1 MDKQAIK
8 GFSQRARNKLI
19 EDVKQRAYILG
30 VLEDEILKIESFQ
43 GGFRIKGRENGI
55 FTEEEKKQREI
66 LINEIEK
73 KDYEQVMEEIA
84 YTWFN
89 RLIAL
94 RFMEV
99 NNYLPS
105 GIRVL
110 SSEEEGKTEP
120 DILSQMSFLDLDIDW
135 DKIEE
140 IESNNKKGLV
150 PKREEIYKH
159 LLIKQCNELGQIMP
173 TVFEEIA
180 DYTEL
185 LLPDKL
191 LNESSVIRD
200 LVESIEEDDW
210 KTDVEIIGWLYQY
223 YISEK
228 KDEVFADLK
237 KNIKISKENIPAA
250 TQLFTPKWIV
260 KYMVENSLGRL
271 WLESHSNEEL
281 QSKWEYYLE
290 EAEQEEEVKE
300 ELEKLKNPDLKPEDI
315 KLLDPAMGSGHI
327 LVYAFDLLYDIYLSE
342 GYSERQIPSLILENN
357 LYGLDIDDRA
367 GQLAV
372 FALMMKA
379 RSKNRRIFRRK
390 VNLNLV
396 SIQESNDILKETVNY
411 FAGEDKELRNDI
423 EYLVETFEDAKEYGS
438 ILEVKPIGFN
448 RLEERI
454 EEIKEET
461 PKMYDQGHRN
471 IILEKLPPLV
481 KQGRIMS
488 KKYDV
493 VCANPPYMGNRGM
506 NRELKKYLDDNYKD
520 SKSDLFAAFVE
531 SNFKYAKTNGHLGY
545 MTPFV
550 WMFIS
555 SYEKLRRKIIKNNS
569 ITSLIQLEYSGFKG
583 ATVPI
588 CTFTLR
594 NSHTGETGE
603 YIRLSDFRGSHNQPI
618 KTREAVERPNVS
630 YRYTSKSDDF
640 LKIPGNPIAY
650 WVSEKIIDR
659 FIKGIPLKK
668 FASPK
673 TGMTTAN
680 NARFLRMWFEV
691 LPDKVGIDCRD
702 KKEALESGAKWFPYS
717 KGGGFRRWKG
727 FDEYVI
733 NWENDGYEIKNY
745 KNDKGK
751 KLASVRSE
759 DKYFKPCITWSA
771 VTSYKFSSRVVGHGR
786 IFDSGGSSMF
796 LAKDIYFFEGLLNAK
811 IIQMFLSI
819 NNATLNY
826 QPRDI
831 ANIPVILPRN
841 VRIKIKIEDIV
852 KENCNISKIDWD
864 SFETSWDFQNHPLL
878 THKGNATTIESAF
891 DNWSNFAERQF
902 YQLKEN
908 EEELNRVF
916 IEIYGLEDELTPDVE
931 EKDVTVSK
939 ADRERDIKSFISYA
953 VGCMF
958 GRYSLEEDGLIFA
971 GGEGEDIMIPIAD
984 DDYFEEDIL
993 ERFVGFVKLTFGE
1006 ENLEEN
1012 IDYIAETLGV
1022 RARETSRQAIR
1033 RYFLRN
1039 FYKDHVKMYKKR
1051 PIYWLFNSG
1060 RQDGFKALI
1069 YMHRYN
1075 PDTIAKVR
1083 IDYLH
1088 NLQKKYEGE
1097 IRQLDMIIESDTPTR
1112 EKNKA
1117 RKKKEKLTKQILECT
1132 EYDQAMNHMA
1142 SQRIDIDL
1150 DDGVKVN
1157 YEKFQGVEVP
1167 RGKDKKPLNINLLA
1181 RI

>member
-1 MDKQAIK
+1 MDKQVIK

-30 VLEDEILKIESFQ
+30 VLEGEILKIESFQ

-66 LINEIEK
+66 LIDEIDK

-89 RLIAL
+89 RFIAL
-94 RFMEV
+94 RFMEI

-271 WLESHSNEEL
+271 WLESHPNEKL

-300 ELEKLKNPDLKPEDI
+300 ELKKLKNPDLIPEDI

-396 SIQESNDILKETVNY
+396 SIQESNDISKETVNY
-411 FAGEDKELRNDI
+411 FEGEDKELRNDI

-438 ILEVKPIGFN
+438 ILEVKPIDFD

-454 EEIKEET
+454 EEIKKET

-493 VCANPPYMGNRGM
+493 VCTNPPYVGNRGM

-520 SKSDLFAAFVE
+520 SKSDLCTVFIE
-531 SNFKYAKTNGHLGY
+531 KCIYYTNKNMFTSMITMHS
-545 MTPFV
+545 
-550 WMFIS
+550 WMFLS
-555 SYEKLRRKIIKNNS
+555 SFEKLRKKVIENRTIYNMAHLGTRAFEEIGGEVVQ
-569 ITSLIQLEYSGFKG
+569 T
-583 ATVPI
+583 T
-588 CTFTLR
+588 TFTIR
-594 NSHTGETGE
+594 NMKLNDYSSNF
-603 YIRLSDFRGSHNQPI
+603 IRLVDYDDHIDKEHKYMEALENINLDYMYSTKVDDL
-618 KTREAVERPNVS
+618 RE
-630 YRYTSKSDDF
+630 
-640 LKIPGNPIAY
+640 IPRSPIAY
-650 WVSEKIIDR
+650 WISDRIAKLFKGEFKIKDLGSLKSGSSANGQNDKLFRFWHEVNHNKIQFRAKHYSEVKN
-659 FIKGIPLKK
+659 KWIPL
-668 FASPK
+668 
-673 TGMTTAN
+673 N
-680 NARFLRMWFEV
+680 
-691 LPDKVGIDCRD
+691 
-702 KKEALESGAKWFPYS
+702 
-717 KGGGFRRWKG
+717 KGGAYCRWYG
-727 FDEYVI
+727 NLEYVSDNI
-733 NWENDGYEIKNY
+733 FCPQNDNEF
-745 KNDKGK
+745 D
-751 KLASVRSE
+751 LA
-759 DKYFKPCITWSA
+759 ITWSDIN
-771 VTSYKFSSRVVGHGR
+771 SRYFSAR
-786 IFDSGGSSMF
+786 IHLKGM
-796 LAKDIYFFEGLLNAK
+796 
-811 IIQMFLSI
+811 
-819 NNATLNY
+819 
-826 QPRDI
+826 I
-831 ANIPVILPRN
+831 ANNVGKRLYIDTRYFNYILGFFNTIISEEMLDLIIPTLHFDVGYVGSLP
-841 VRIKIKIEDIV
+841 IITTED
-852 KENCNISKIDWD
+852 ENIRRTVDNLVQQNISISKTDWD
-864 SFETSWDFQNHPLL
+864 SFETSWDFQIHPLL
-878 THKGNATTIESAF
+878 TYKGDAATIEEAF

-908 EEELNRVF
+908 EEELNRIF

-1006 ENLEEN
+1006 ENLEKN
-1012 IDYIAETLGV
+1012 IDYIAGTLGV

-1033 RYFLRN
+1033 RYFLRG